1 MPLIFNLSGSESR
14 LLVAQNF
21 AYPSGQPAAGEDVS
35 VVIRDTSTL
44 VPLYSSFVGSAIVT
58 NPVILDEFGN
68 IEFYLDA
75 GSYDFLAN
83 GARIPFDIV
92 EEGSG
97 AGFYQQYD
105 QTSALAT
112 WTIPHS
118 FGRYPSV
125 TLIDSASKVILTDL
139 EYPDIATVV
148 ATFAEPTIGK
158 AILQA

>member
-1 MPLIFNLSGSESR
+1 MSR
-14 LLVAQNF
+14 LLIARNF
-21 AYPSGQPAAGEDVS
+21 AYSSGQPAAGEDVS
-35 VVIRDTSTL
+35 VVLRDTST
-44 VPLYSSFVGSAIVT
+44 PATLYAAAIGSAT
-58 NPVILDEFGN
+58 EPNPVILDGFGN
-68 IEFYLDA
+68 LDFYVDA

-83 GARIPFDIV
+83 GARIPFDAA
-92 EEGSG
+92 EASG
-97 AGFYQQYD
+97 GTDFYLLHD